1 MPFIKLTMQCSIYQP
16 PSTSAIESTR
26 SAYEPLYVNSDNIET
41 LFESGIT
48 IVRMASGERFDVIE
62 KPEAIL
68 ALINQCVQR
77 VSHEETNV

>member
-1 MPFIKLTMQCSIYQP
+1 MSFIKLTMQCSIYQP
-16 PSTSAIESTR
+16 PSTSAIENTR

-41 LFESGIT
+41 IFDAGIT
-48 IVRMASGERFDVIE
+48 IVRMASGELFNVIE

-68 ALINQCVQR
+68 ALINPCVQK